1 MILRILIYLQGSSE
15 KRLTGKKHQPGRV
28 SCSQQLG
35 CRSIFLH
42 FLWDVSLTTPVH
54 ILRENYSDPLCAM
67 PHKQP
72 TNPSFL
78 SNVTDGFWRNKQMPL
93 HPHPYPLTLPLSPTA
108 LFVSTANFSPFCPFL
123 WPSVVVGR
131 PNMVGI
137 HTRCWSRKADDIGND
152 IKGHIGLLH

>member
-1 MILRILIYLQGSSE
+1 MFESVIKNTDLS
-15 KRLTGKKHQPGRV
+15 T
-28 SCSQQLG
+28 
-35 CRSIFLH
+35 
-42 FLWDVSLTTPVH
+42 
-54 ILRENYSDPLCAM
+54 LRENYSDPLCAM
-67 PHKQP
+67 SHKQP

-93 HPHPYPLTLPLSPTA
+93 HPHPLTLPLSPPS

-152 IKGHIGLLH
+152 IEGHIGLPHLCENRRFHDSLAILTVKCKVACILTHVLSV